1 MEVLESRHFLFC
13 YSDEGY
19 AVPEHRK
26 RERKNSKNVVD
37 KQIFQCYYETPPR
50 KTVERFFKNLLKKR
64 FEKRIKKL
72 LTACPVR
79 DNISLLRFT
88 GRQQNRWKHLKRT
101 LTNKQQCNPEKF
113 LKNKIFQRVR
123 KNDLETVMPDETGR
137 KEREEKDRRKGSLFQ
152 RSKIFFED
160 REKRKL

>member
-50 KTVERFFKNLLKKR
+50 KTVERFFKNLLKKDL
-64 FEKRIKKL
+64 KK
-72 LTACPVR
+72 
-79 DNISLLRFT
+79 
-88 GRQQNRWKHLKRT
+88 
-101 LTNKQQCNPEKF
+101 E
-113 LKNKIFQRVR
+113 
-123 KNDLETVMPDETGR
+123 
-137 KEREEKDRRKGSLFQ
+137 
-152 RSKIFFED
+152 
-160 REKRKL
+160 